1 MNKEFE
7 ALDDFM
13 DLVTCQDCFEKAQ
26 KCYDII
32 EEALNE
38 LKAIKES
45 NLSEALEY
53 VENIQSEIEWAFEF
67 NGRKI
72 DEYEPEYFDTIKQA
86 LLKAQENE
94 RVIHAIEQYID
105 MRLAIEPL
113 DDVAKA
119 FKEIKQQLQI
129 IKECK

>member
-1 MNKEFE
+1 MTPEE
-7 ALDDFM
+7 LDSIK
-13 DLVTCQDCFEKAQ
+13 Q
-26 KCYDII
+26 
-32 EEALNE
+32 ALNE
-38 LKAIKES
+38 LKQIKETEP
-45 NLSEALEY
+45 NEALECLEVLFSNVLSTTY
-53 VENIQSEIEWAFEF
+53 TRESSLKDFNIV
-67 NGRKI
+67 
-72 DEYEPEYFDTIKQA
+72 KQA

-105 MRLAIEPL
+105 MRLAVEPL